1 MLFSKMR
8 EATFTT
14 SGYNNWKKAP
24 EKLNHHEKCNTHQGA
39 VMKWTMI
46 KNTPPINEQ
55 LSTQHKRLQQSRQN
69 AFIKQLSVLRY
80 LLVKE

>member
-1 MLFSKMR
+1 MLFSKMG

-14 SGYNNWKKAP
+14 SSYNNWKKAL
-24 EKLNHHEKCNTHQGA
+24 EKFNHYENCNTHQGA

-55 LSTQHKRLQQSRQN
+55 LS
-69 AFIKQLSVLRY
+69 ILSTKGY
-80 LLVKE
+80 NKADAMLLLSN